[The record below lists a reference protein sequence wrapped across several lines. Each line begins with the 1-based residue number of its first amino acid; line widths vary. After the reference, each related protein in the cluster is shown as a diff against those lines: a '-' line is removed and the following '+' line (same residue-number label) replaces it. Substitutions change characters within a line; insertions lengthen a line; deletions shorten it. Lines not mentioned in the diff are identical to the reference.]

1 MMNGMMI
8 SIAWNYRKFCLQSM
22 DIWAIIEDE
31 GNGIRNNREVGVFM
45 KNKGNELFQ
54 FIGGLAMLVVGLFIL
69 SQKVVVSSGFFGA
82 GIWFGNFHM
91 NNGLIMIPFI
101 IGIVWMFASGGSFLS
116 KVFTG
121 ISVLL
126 IIAAIIISTRIYL
139 VHLSLY
145 EWILILVLIFGGAG
159 LLAKVLFVMPAKNR
173 DDKEDRRVIEA
184 KDKMLEIEE
193 EIEQIK
199 REQ

>member
-1 MMNGMMI
+1 
-8 SIAWNYRKFCLQSM
+8 
-22 DIWAIIEDE
+22 
-31 GNGIRNNREVGVFM
+31 M

-173 DDKEDRRVIEA
+173 DDKEDRRGIEA